1 MKCFSLFTILNSVRF
16 DFLLIG
22 LPPAPNRKFEAL
34 QAAVNALTAAGL
46 KVSFT
51 SHPRQDLCHQAGRH
65 WLWNRLQ
72 TMHHWGFWYHRCFP
86 PSFWVAGQP
95 WAKTVENF
103 GSATWRRLVNMW
115 MVRFFYAHWFSSL
128 GRGCTVKKGLFGWS
142 VRILF
147 RI

>member
-1 MKCFSLFTILNSVRF
+1 MKCFSLFTILHSVRF

-65 WLWNRLQ
+65 LKSAPNYASLRVFDAGASL
-72 TMHHWGFWYHRCFP
+72 P
-86 PSFWVAGQP
+86 PSGWLG
-95 WAKTVENF
+95 
-103 GSATWRRLVNMW
+103 
-115 MVRFFYAHWFSSL
+115 SL
-128 GRGCTVKKGLFGWS
+128 GQRLWRTSEAQCDDAW
-142 VRILF
+142 
-147 RI
+147 

>member
-1 MKCFSLFTILNSVRF
+1 MYYYSHSLSSMIQDILRIRNIYRNCFSLFTILHSGRF

-34 QAAVNALTAAGL
+34 QTAVNALTAAGL

-72 TMHHWGFWYHRCFP
+72 PMRRWGFLIRQVL
-86 PSFWVAGQP
+86 PSLLLGGWAALGKDCGELRKRNVTTLGERVDGEILLRTWV
-95 WAKTVENF
+95 
-103 GSATWRRLVNMW
+103 
-115 MVRFFYAHWFSSL
+115 
-128 GRGCTVKKGLFGWS
+128 
-142 VRILF
+142 
-147 RI
+147 